1 MRKKLK
7 VGFLSFYY
15 PHLGG
20 SGVLATRIAKY
31 LTEKGHEAHFI
42 GYDTDS
48 NPEFLE
54 NKGIKLHKVN
64 KVDYPC
70 LKNEPYVWTMANK
83 VCEVVKK
90 EKLDI
95 IHAHYA
101 IPHALIAYI
110 AREQLKQEGINI
122 PYIITGHGSDIHT
135 NGKKEDVKS
144 ILQLALNKANA
155 VTYVSKN
162 LKNIAE
168 KELGVSKKGRH
179 ITNFIDTDHFFP
191 GKTNLRQKYKIP
203 KKALV
208 IGHVSNFAPI
218 KQTYHFLDLAKSLRK
233 KGNLRL
239 IHFLMCGD
247 GNEKEKLE
255 AEIRKEGLS
264 NYFTFTGRLN
274 QKEVKSVY
282 NAMDV
287 LMICSSREGC
297 PLVVLEAMSC
307 ETPVIGTR
315 ANGIKD
321 LIQNGKNGF
330 LFKIDDIKKLTEIVE
345 NLKVNKQLIE
355 EMGKTGRAQMVKR
368 HSVESVMRKYYL
380 LYLRLLKEI

>member
-101 IPHALIAYI
+101 VPHALIAYI
-110 AREQLKQEGINI
+110 AREQLKMEGINV

-155 VTYVSKN
+155 VTYVAKN
-162 LKNIAE
+162 LKRIAE
-168 KELGVSKKGRH
+168 KELNVSKKGRH

-203 KKALV
+203 KRSFV

-218 KQTYHFLDLAKSLRK
+218 KQTYHFIALAKALKRK
-233 KGNLRL
+233 KKLRG

-247 GNEKEKLE
+247 GNDREKLE
-255 AEIRKEGLS
+255 SEIKKEGLT

-282 NAMDV
+282 NAMDT

-307 ETPVIGTR
+307 ETPVIGTK

-330 LFKIDDIKKLTEIVE
+330 LFKQDDIKKLTEIVE
-345 NLKVNKQLIE
+345 NLKTNRELIK
-355 EMGKTGRAQMVKR
+355 EMGEFGRAQMVKK
-368 HSVESVMRKYYL
+368 HSIESVMRKYYL

>member
-31 LTEKGHEAHFI
+31 LTENGHEAHFI
-42 GYDTDS
+42 GYDSDS

-64 KVDYPC
+64 RVDYPC
-70 LKNEPYVWTMANK
+70 LKNEPYIWTLANK
-83 VCEVVKK
+83 VCEVERK
-90 EKLDI
+90 EKLDL

-101 IPHALIAYI
+101 VPHALIAYI
-110 AREQLKQEGINI
+110 AREQLKQEGISL
-122 PYIITGHGSDIHT
+122 PYVITGHGSDIHT

-155 VTYVSKN
+155 ITYVAKN

-168 KELGVSKKGRH
+168 KEINIYKKGSH
-179 ITNFIDTDHFFP
+179 ITNFIDTNYFFP

-203 KKALV
+203 KKAFV

-218 KQTYHFLDLAKSLRK
+218 KQVYHFIELAKLLRK
-233 KGNLRL
+233 RGTLRL
-239 IHFLMCGD
+239 VHFLMCGD
-247 GNEKEKLE
+247 GNERGKIEEEVK
-255 AEIRKEGLS
+255 KEGLS
-264 NYFTFTGRLN
+264 NYFTFLGRLN
-274 QKEVKSVY
+274 QTEIKSVY
-282 NAMDV
+282 DAMDV
-287 LMICSSREGC
+287 LLLCSSREGC
-297 PLVVLEAMSC
+297 PLVILEAMSC

-321 LIQNGKNGF
+321 LIQHEKDGF
-330 LFKIDDIKKLTEIVE
+330 LFKSNDIKKLSDIVE
-345 NLKVNKQLIE
+345 KLKMDKDLVD
-355 EMGKTGRAQMVKR
+355 EMGKTGRIKMVKK
-368 HSVESVMRKYYL
+368 HSIEGVMRKYYL
-380 LYLRLLKEI
+380 LYLKLLKEI